1 MFFAQDFSTE
11 LRKKRRCSFSREQ
24 ICVNLRFKLFQKQE
38 KLIMNYSCEALK
50 LITEQK
56 KEWEA
61 CGNGYASLSSVQVKT
76 FQFDGYSIKVQYNPG
91 RMTSTSAKVDP
102 KSIKERKCFLC
113 YNNLPKEQRGLDWKE
128 NYIILVNPFPIFPEH
143 FTIPSKNHLPQEI
156 KNSFKLLNE
165 LSYDLRERYTV
176 FYNGPKCGA
185 SAPDHI
191 HFQAGLKDFMP
202 IDHEYEEIRSRYGKL
217 ISSGE
222 GAKVYAVDDG
232 LRKFISIESGDMEV
246 LSGLFMDF
254 LEIYSGKSEEE
265 EPMLNILS
273 NYVGDEWRVIIFLRG
288 KHRPKAFFAEDE
300 GKILLSPASVDVG
313 GVCIVPREEDF
324 DKITRENLTEIF
336 HEVFIT
342 GEELESLAEHLA
354 QNGVTR

>member
-191 HFQAGLKDFMP
+191 HFQAGLKGFMP
-202 IDHEYEEIRSRYGKL
+202 IEEEFETIVKKHGKV
-217 ISSGE
+217 ISEQNGL
-222 GAKVYAVDDG
+222 KVTGVDDG
-232 LRKFISIESGDMEV
+232 LRKFLAIESANSKEISDFFKKFLDM
-246 LSGLFMDF
+246 
-254 LEIYSGKSEEE
+254 YSDSEE
-265 EPMLNILS
+265 EPMLNVLS
-273 NYVGDEWRVIIFLRG
+273 DFSGDMWRVVVFLRK
-288 KHRPKAFFAEDE
+288 KHRPGVYFAEGE
-300 GKILLSPASVDVG
+300 ERILLSPASVDVG